1 MKHICPGLVPGTV
14 TAVVGSFTLEHA
26 EKTFAGGV
34 VATVTH
40 GTHRT
45 DECVPLQETLVIAAA
60 ELAATVRMQGDL
72 LLQIEAPFC
81 SNWCQEFELC

>member
-14 TAVVGSFTLEHA
+14 SAVVGSFMLEHA

-40 GTHRT
+40 GTHLT
-45 DECVPLQETLVIAAA
+45 FPQL
-60 ELAATVRMQGDL
+60 
-72 LLQIEAPFC
+72 
-81 SNWCQEFELC
+81 